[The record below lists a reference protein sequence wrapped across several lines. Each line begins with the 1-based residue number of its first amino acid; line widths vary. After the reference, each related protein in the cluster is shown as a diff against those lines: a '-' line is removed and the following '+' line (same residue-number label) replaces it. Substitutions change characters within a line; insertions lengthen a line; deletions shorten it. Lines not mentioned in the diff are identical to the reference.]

1 MYSELTDDYSD
12 DGAIDSKYK
21 GKSIFRILTPNILE
35 NSCLVLSQQTK
46 EIRKLETKNRQCPS
60 VLKGLLS

>member
-1 MYSELTDDYSD
+1 MYSELIDDYND

-35 NSCLVLSQQTK
+35 NLCLVLSQQTK
-46 EIRKLETKNRQCPS
+46 EIRKLETKNNSAPPS
-60 VLKGLLS
+60 